1 MLELK
6 GLSKHFGGVRAVDGL
21 DLRVTQ
27 GEVFGLIGPNGSG
40 KSTVVNLVCG
50 LFPVTAGQVLLRN
63 EDITSLA
70 SHVRVACGVTRTFQN
85 IRLFGQLS
93 VWQNL
98 WVAQNAVEHRSEGI
112 LRRWLGG
119 PGRAREEI
127 DRILEFSD
135 LSGKRDE
142 LAGNLAFGEQR
153 RLELRPKPSTVPAN
167 DGRRVEEVTQ
177 RLSVIRLRPGSAPAD
192 IASGS
197 STHYIG
203 GISA

>member
-1 MLELK
+1 MLGHADLSMRRRSPPSNACGFATGSRAMLELK

-21 DLRVTQ
+21 DLNVPQ

-63 EDITSLA
+63 EDITELA
-70 SHVRVACGVTRTFQN
+70 SHVRAARGVSRTFQN

-98 WVAQNAVEHRSEGI
+98 WVAQNAIEHRSESF

-135 LSGKRDE
+135 LSRNRDKPASNLPFRKHPRPQLPRPI
-142 LAGNLAFGEQR
+142 LA
-153 RLELRPKPSTVPAN
+153 KP
-167 DGRRVEEVTQ
+167 
-177 RLSVIRLRPGSAPAD
+177 
-192 IASGS
+192 
-197 STHYIG
+197 
-203 GISA
+203 